1 MKFRIEEDSLGKGR
15 VPRNALWGAQTQRAI
30 ANLPIRGISMNFPF
44 TNTFISMLG
53 YVKDA
58 AARANKNLKLLEAKN
73 KKSFQELQKRFG
85 LINMGK
91 SSQLMFFKLAL
102 EQVQT

>member
-1 MKFRIEEDSLGKGR
+1 MKFRIEEDSLGKVR

-30 ANLPIRGISMNFPF
+30 ENFPISGISMNFPF

-58 AARANKNLKLLEAKN
+58 AARANKNLMLLEAK
-73 KKSFQELQKRFG
+73 KKYSTDYKKPAADLYILYFFLLLKQK
-85 LINMGK
+85 NN
-91 SSQLMFFKLAL
+91 
-102 EQVQT
+102 TNT

>member
-1 MKFRIEEDSLGKGR
+1 MKFRIEEDSLGKVR

-30 ANLPIRGISMNFPF
+30 DNFPISGISMNFPF

-58 AARANKNLKLLEAKN
+58 AARANKNLKLLEAK
-73 KKSFQELQKRFG
+73 KQRVISRAAKAVSYTHLT
-85 LINMGK
+85 LPTI
-91 SSQLMFFKLAL
+91 LL
-102 EQVQT
+102 V